1 MYRPSGVSTGGA
13 WQAFGMAFEIVEHT
27 ADVGIKAS
35 GATLEEAFRETTLGL
50 LEITGTW
57 VPGVGEEVEL
67 EFISTDAASLLV
79 DWLGEILYLQDARDA
94 LVAGVEVREVNQER
108 LVGTVTLTPRGE
120 VDPEGT
126 AVKAITYHQLA
137 VDEFEDGWHVTV
149 YVDV

>member
-1 MYRPSGVSTGGA
+1 MG
-13 WQAFGMAFEIVEHT
+13 FEIVEHT

-35 GATLEEAFRETTLGL
+35 GTSVEEAFRETTLGL
-50 LEITGTW
+50 LDITGTW
-57 VPGVGEEVEL
+57 APGPGDEVSL
-67 EFISTDAASLLV
+67 EFASTDPASLLV

-94 LVAGVEVREVNQER
+94 LVSGVEVQEVTQER
-108 LVGTVTLTPRGE
+108 LVGKVTLTPRGE

-137 VDEFEDGWHVTV
+137 VEEAEDGWHVTV